1 MADKQRILIADD
13 EKAITDIFGAVLE
26 SNGYEVTKTFD
37 GEECVQ
43 KARGTTFA
51 LVVLDV
57 HMPKLDGY
65 EVIKQLK
72 QMKHLK
78 HTPVIFLS
86 GFNTSAENIESGY
99 LLGVTEY
106 WKKPMPVEE
115 FEARVRAI
123 LRIAEAGK
131 QLRDLQ
137 EVFNAM
143 IVHDLRGPLSGI
155 VGLAELL
162 TEEEGKFS
170 PQEFEMLKSV
180 GTASKQ
186 MLHIV
191 NDFLEITRLDAGEQK
206 LHRAPVKLSDVIERC
221 ISNCSALMKE
231 KSVGMKADLGHLP
244 MIEGDLGRLEVAF
257 NHLLDNSIRFTPEHG
272 TVSITGVTHDSAIV
286 LSVSHP
292 GKGIPTTDIPMLFDK
307 MRIATPGLR
316 RPGGQ
321 TGLGLPICRGIIEA
335 HGGTISVKSKT
346 GEGTEFAITLPVT
359 TPSSTS

>member
-1 MADKQRILIADD
+1 MAEIQRILIADD

-51 LVVLDV
+51 LIILDV
-57 HMPKLDGY
+57 HMPRMDGY
-65 EVIKQLK
+65 ETIKQLK

-78 HTPVIFLS
+78 HTPIIFLS

-162 TEEEGKFS
+162 TEDLGKFS

-180 GTASKQ
+180 GTASRQ
-186 MLHIV
+186 MLNIV
-191 NDFLEITRLDAGEQK
+191 NDFLEITRLDAGELK
-206 LHRAPVKLSDVIERC
+206 LHRSPVKLSDVLERC
-221 ISNCSALMKE
+221 ISSHSSLMKE
-231 KSVGMKADLGHLP
+231 KSVGMKANLDDLPL
-244 MIEGDLGRLEVAF
+244 IDGDLGKLEVAF
-257 NHLLDNSIRFTPEHG
+257 NHLLDNSIRFTPEHEAISIEG
-272 TVSITGVTHDSAIV
+272 TTKAGLIV
-286 LSVSHP
+286 LSVRHP
-292 GKGIPTTDIPMLFDK
+292 GKGIPPGDIPMLFDK

-335 HGGTISVKSKT
+335 HGGTISVKSKA
-346 GEGTEFAITLPVT
+346 GEGTEFTITLPH
-359 TPSSTS
+359 PDSAPGS